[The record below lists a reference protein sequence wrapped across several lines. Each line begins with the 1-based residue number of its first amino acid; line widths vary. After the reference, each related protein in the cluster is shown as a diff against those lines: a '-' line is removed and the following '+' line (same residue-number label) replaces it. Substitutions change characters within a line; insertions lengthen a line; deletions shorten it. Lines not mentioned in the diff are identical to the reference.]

1 MKNKSK
7 SRAICIAG
15 SVIGIVL
22 AVALGVIF
30 ITTGRSGTDYLLIFL
45 GIICLIS
52 IVSFICAVKLPKK
65 GASVCIII
73 FGALG
78 VAVALLSVQYMLVP
92 SILCIVA
99 GALAGTERKEKRQ
112 ADQGLNDADIVRQ
125 GGIAA
130 GAAGSSKAEEVS
142 FLTADAATSGEM
154 PAGGAAGT
162 LKLDVYDT
170 IVGAKDWKQFR
181 KSASE
186 EDLAVIAVGSRYR
199 MQGAG
204 FFVKA
209 AIAIVGMILSV
220 VIGIVAFDSIGMFAL
235 FILVGGYLFFNLLA
249 SKLTGYS
256 ATYSSCRSKLSAQ
269 SRAFVDSLFAKNTV
283 QAVFRQIVLILLKII
298 TIPYQFILMVIAIMI
313 PPARNWAIAHG
324 SSDGA
329 VITLPRGYDIGSL
342 SALGRYYAS
351 FRFSDAWEQHIETAE
366 QERLAKFSAYEYT
379 DKYGVRQTA
388 YSDDGKTFYASADK
402 LHEVGTSD
410 DGGKT
415 INLKD

>member
-7 SRAICIAG
+7 SRAIGIAG
-15 SVIGIVL
+15 SV
-22 AVALGVIF
+22 
-30 ITTGRSGTDYLLIFL
+30 
-45 GIICLIS
+45 
-52 IVSFICAVKLPKK
+52 
-65 GASVCIII
+65 
-73 FGALG
+73 
-78 VAVALLSVQYMLVP
+78 
-92 SILCIVA
+92 
-99 GALAGTERKEKRQ
+99 
-112 ADQGLNDADIVRQ
+112 
-125 GGIAA
+125 
-130 GAAGSSKAEEVS
+130 
-142 FLTADAATSGEM
+142 
-154 PAGGAAGT
+154 
-162 LKLDVYDT
+162 
-170 IVGAKDWKQFR
+170 
-181 KSASE
+181 
-186 EDLAVIAVGSRYR
+186 
-199 MQGAG
+199 
-204 FFVKA
+204 
-209 AIAIVGMILSV
+209 
-220 VIGIVAFDSIGMFAL
+220 IGMFAL

-313 PPARNWAIAHG
+313 PPALNCAIAHG

-342 SALGRYYAS
+342 SAPGRYYAL

-366 QERLAKFSAYEYT
+366 QEQLAKFSAYEYT

-402 LHEVGTSD
+402 LHEVGTGG